1 MLARLRRRL
10 ETGPAAVQ
18 IAAAIAAAFTTYFCM
33 YAFRKPIGAATFE
46 GQRAFGI
53 DLKILVLSSQLL
65 GYATAKFAG
74 IKVLSELPPARRTVA
89 LVSVVLA
96 AEGFLLVF
104 ALAPA
109 PVQLLAMFGNGLCL
123 GGVWGLVYGY
133 LEGRRTSEILGAGLS
148 ASYIVASGVV
158 KTVGRKF
165 VLLGVPEPWMPALTG
180 LAFLPLFLAGVA
192 GLASLPPPS
201 PADEALR
208 SRRRPMDRLARAR
221 FVRRH
226 AAPLVA
232 LTGLYVL
239 LTAYRDIR
247 DNFAVEIWNALG
259 WAGEPRILTVS
270 EIPIALAVL
279 AVLAALYRVEDNR
292 RALLAVHG
300 IMGAGTALV
309 AAATLGFDLGLVS
322 GTAFMILVGLGLY
335 LAYVPYGCVLFD
347 RMIAATGT
355 VGTAV
360 FMIYVTDAAGYA
372 GSIALMLAKHAFG
385 PDTPWLAFFRGLSYA
400 TGLSCTAAF
409 AASALALHRLAR
421 GRAVVPSDAR

>member
-1 MLARLRRRL
+1 M
-10 ETGPAAVQ
+10 Q

-46 GQRAFGI
+46 GLRVFGI
-53 DLKILVLSSQLL
+53 DLKIAVLSSQLL
-65 GYATAKFAG
+65 GYATAKFLG
-74 IKVLSELPPARRTVA
+74 IRVLSEMSPARRTA
-89 LVSVVLA
+89 TLLGVVLA
-96 AEGFLLVF
+96 AEACLAIF
-104 ALAPA
+104 AIVPA
-109 PVQLLAMFGNGLCL
+109 PLRLVAMFGNGLCL
-123 GGVWGLVYGY
+123 GGVWGLVYAY

-158 KTVGRKF
+158 KTVGRKI
-165 VLLGVPEPWMPALTG
+165 VLLGVPEVWMPAVTG
-180 LAFLPLFLAGVA
+180 LTFLPLFLVGVA
-192 GLASLPPPS
+192 GLAALPPPS
-201 PADEALR
+201 PDDEALR
-208 SRRRPMDRLARAR
+208 TRRTPMDRRAR
-221 FVRRH
+221 RAFVRRH
-226 AAPLVA
+226 AMPIAA

-259 WAGEPRILTVS
+259 WAGKPQILTVS

-279 AVLAALYRVEDNR
+279 LVLAVLYRVEDNL
-292 RALLAVHG
+292 RALYWVHG
-300 IMGAGTALV
+300 IMACGTVLIGL
-309 AAATLGFDLGLVS
+309 ATLGFDLGLVG

-372 GSIALMLAKHAFG
+372 GSIALMLGKHAFG
-385 PDTPWLAFFRGLSYA
+385 PDTPWLHFFRLISYA
-400 TGLSCTAAF
+400 TCALCTAAF
-409 AASALALHRLAR
+409 AASAIGISRVVR
-421 GRAVVPSDAR
+421 GPAVVPSEP